1 MSRTD
6 AQATFNGALKALRG
20 VKSRPE
26 IIIEESPAPARLA
39 PYAVALTADV
49 IASPNAESE
58 LATGRF
64 VLLYDPAGHEA
75 WEGSFRCVTF
85 VRAELER
92 EMETDPLLPEI
103 GWTWLIEAL
112 AAHDAAFVAPSGTV
126 TRVASQSFGQ
136 LADRVPTAEIEIRAS
151 WTPKGTIDA
160 NLAAWFDVLATC
172 AGLPPVPEG
181 VSLLSGARRG
191 TR

>member
-1 MSRTD
+1 MPARGEQSTFD
-6 AQATFNGALKALRG
+6 AALKALRS
-20 VKSRPE
+20 VKTRPE
-26 IIIEESPAPARLA
+26 IVVEESPAPARLA

-49 IASPNAESE
+49 IASTADKTE

-75 WEGSFRCVTF
+75 WDGSFRCVTF
-85 VRAELER
+85 ARAELES

-103 GWTWLIEAL
+103 GWSWLIESL
-112 AAHDAAFVAPSGTV
+112 YAHDASYVAPSGTV

-136 LADRVPTAEIEIRAS
+136 LAERLPSAEIEIRAS
-151 WTPKGTIDA
+151 WTPKGSVDA
-160 NLAAWFDVLATC
+160 HLAAWFDVLATC
-172 AGLPPVPEG
+172 AGLPPMPEG
-181 VSLLSGARRG
+181 VSVISGARRA

>member
-1 MSRTD
+1 MPRIR
-6 AQATFNGALKALRG
+6 AQTTFNGALKALRS
-20 VKSRPE
+20 VRARPE
-26 IIIEESPAPARLA
+26 IMVEESPAPARLA

-49 IASPNAESE
+49 IASPNSESE

-75 WEGSFRCVTF
+75 WDGSFRCVTF
-85 VRAELER
+85 ARAELES
-92 EMETDPLLPEI
+92 EMENDPLLPEI
-103 GWTWLIEAL
+103 GWAWLLESL
-112 AAHDAAFVAPSGTV
+112 AAHDATFVAPSGTV

-136 LADRVPTAEIEIRAS
+136 LADRMPNAEIEIRAS
-151 WTPKGTIDA
+151 WTPKGTIDSH
-160 NLAAWFDVLATC
+160 LAAWYDVLATC

-181 VSLLSGARRG
+181 VSSISGARRG

>member
-1 MSRTD
+1 MPRTG
-6 AQATFNGALKALRG
+6 AQATFNGALKALRS
-20 VKSRPE
+20 VKPRPE
-26 IIIEESPAPARLA
+26 IIVEESPAPARLA

-75 WEGSFRCVTF
+75 WDGSFRCVTF
-85 VRAELER
+85 ARAELES

-103 GWTWLIEAL
+103 GWAWLLESL
-112 AAHDAAFVAPSGTV
+112 AAHGAAFVAPSGTV

-136 LADRVPTAEIEIRAS
+136 LADRMPNAEIEIRAS
-151 WTPKGTIDA
+151 WTPRGTIDSH
-160 NLAAWFDVLATC
+160 LAAWFDVLATC

-181 VSLLSGARRG
+181 VSLISGARRG
-191 TR
+191 IR

>member
-1 MSRTD
+1 MPARGEQSTFD
-6 AQATFNGALKALRG
+6 AALKALRS
-20 VKSRPE
+20 VKTRSE
-26 IIIEESPAPARLA
+26 IVVEESPAPARLA

-49 IASPNAESE
+49 IASTTDSTE

-75 WEGSFRCVTF
+75 WDGSFRCVTF
-85 VRAELER
+85 ARAELES

-103 GWTWLIEAL
+103 GWSWLIESL
-112 AAHDAAFVAPSGTV
+112 YAHDASYVAPSGTV

-136 LADRVPTAEIEIRAS
+136 LAERLPSAEIEIRAS
-151 WTPKGTIDA
+151 WTPKGTVDA
-160 NLAAWFDVLATC
+160 HLAAWFDVLATC
-172 AGLPPVPEG
+172 AGLPPMPEG
-181 VSLLSGARRG
+181 VSVISGARRG

>member
-1 MSRTD
+1 MPRIR
-6 AQATFNGALKALRG
+6 AQATFNGALKALRS
-20 VKSRPE
+20 VKARPE
-26 IIIEESPAPARLA
+26 IMVEESPAPARLA

-49 IASPNAESE
+49 IASPNSENE

-75 WEGSFRCVTF
+75 WDGSFRCVTF
-85 VRAELER
+85 ARAELES
-92 EMETDPLLPEI
+92 EMENDPLLPEI
-103 GWTWLIEAL
+103 GWAWLLESL
-112 AAHDAAFVAPSGTV
+112 AAHDATFVAPSGTV

-136 LADRVPTAEIEIRAS
+136 LADRMPNAEIEIRAS
-151 WTPKGTIDA
+151 WTPKGTIDSH
-160 NLAAWFDVLATC
+160 LAAWYDVLATC

-181 VSLLSGARRG
+181 VSSISGARRG

>member
-1 MSRTD
+1 MPPSGEK
-6 AQATFNGALKALRG
+6 ATFNAALKALRN
-20 VKSRPE
+20 VRPRPE
-26 IIIEESPAPARLA
+26 ITVDESPAPARLA

-49 IASPNAESE
+49 IASPRSESE

-75 WEGSFRCVTF
+75 WDGSFRCVTF
-85 VRAELER
+85 VRAELES

-103 GWTWLIEAL
+103 GWTWLLESL
-112 AAHDAAFVAPSGTV
+112 AAHGASFVAPSGTV

-136 LADRVPTAEIEIRAS
+136 LADRLPNAEIEIRAS
-151 WTPKGTIDA
+151 WTPKGTVDSH
-160 NLAAWFDVLATC
+160 LAAWFDVLSTC
-172 AGLPPVPEG
+172 AGLPPMPEG
-181 VSLLSGARRG
+181 VSLISGARRG

>member
-1 MSRTD
+1 MSRLKE
-6 AQATFNGALKALRG
+6 QATFDGALKALRG
-20 VKSRPE
+20 VKARPE
-26 IIIEESPAPARLA
+26 IVVEEAPAPARLA

-49 IASPNAESE
+49 LASPGADDD

-75 WEGSFRCVTF
+75 WDGSFRCVTF
-85 VRAELER
+85 ARAQLES

-103 GWTWLIEAL
+103 GWSWLLESL
-112 AAHDAAFVAPSGTV
+112 AAHNASFLAPSGTV

-136 LADRVPTAEIEIRAS
+136 LADREPSAEIEIRAS

-160 NLAAWFDVLATC
+160 HLAAWFDVLATC
-172 AGLPPVPEG
+172 AGLPPMPEG
-181 VSLLSGARRG
+181 VALISGARRG

>member
-1 MSRTD
+1 VPRRGE
-6 AQATFNGALKALRG
+6 QATFDGALKALRS
-20 VKSRPE
+20 VRSRPE
-26 IIIEESPAPARLA
+26 IVVEESPAPARLA

-49 IASPNAESE
+49 MASPSEESE

-75 WEGSFRCVTF
+75 WDGSFRCVTF
-85 VRAELER
+85 ARAELES

-103 GWTWLIEAL
+103 GWSWLLESL
-112 AAHDAAFVAPSGTV
+112 AAHGAQYVAPSGTV

-136 LADRVPTAEIEIRAS
+136 LADRVPSAEIEIRAS
-151 WTPKGTIDA
+151 WTPKGTIDSH
-160 NLAAWFDVLATC
+160 LAAWFDVLATC
-172 AGLPPVPEG
+172 AGLPPMPEG
-181 VSLLSGARRG
+181 VSLISGARRG

>member
-1 MSRTD
+1 MPRRGE
-6 AQATFNGALKALRG
+6 QATFDGALKALRS
-20 VKSRPE
+20 VRSRPE
-26 IIIEESPAPARLA
+26 IVVEESPAPARLA

-49 IASPNAESE
+49 VASPTEESE

-75 WEGSFRCVTF
+75 WDGSFRCVTF
-85 VRAELER
+85 ARAELES

-103 GWTWLIEAL
+103 GWSWLLESL
-112 AAHDAAFVAPSGTV
+112 AAHDASFVAPSGTV

-136 LADRVPTAEIEIRAS
+136 LADRLPSAEIEIRAS
-151 WTPKGTIDA
+151 WTPKGAIDA
-160 NLAAWFDVLATC
+160 HLAAWFDVLATC
-172 AGLPPVPEG
+172 AGLPPMPEG
-181 VSLLSGARRG
+181 VSLISGARRG

>member
-1 MSRTD
+1 MPRTG
-6 AQATFNGALKALRG
+6 AQATFNGALKALRSI
-20 VKSRPE
+20 KPRPE
-26 IIIEESPAPARLA
+26 IIIDESPAPARLA
-39 PYAVALTADV
+39 PFAVALTADV
-49 IASPNAESE
+49 IASPNAENE

-75 WEGSFRCVTF
+75 WDGSFRCVTF
-85 VRAELER
+85 VRAELES

-103 GWTWLIEAL
+103 GWTWLVESL
-112 AAHDAAFVAPSGTV
+112 AAHNADLVAPSGTV

-151 WTPKGTIDA
+151 WTPKGTVDA
-160 NLAAWFDVLATC
+160 HLAAWFDVLATC

-181 VSLLSGARRG
+181 VSSINGARRK

>member
-1 MSRTD
+1 MPRTG
-6 AQATFNGALKALRG
+6 AQATFNGALKALRS
-20 VKSRPE
+20 VKARSE
-26 IIIEESPAPARLA
+26 IIVDESPAPARLA

-75 WEGSFRCVTF
+75 WDGSFRCVTF
-85 VRAELER
+85 VRAELES

-103 GWTWLIEAL
+103 GWTWLLESL
-112 AAHDAAFVAPSGTV
+112 AAHGADLVAPSGTV

-136 LADRVPTAEIEIRAS
+136 LADRVPSAEIEIRAS
-151 WTPKGTIDA
+151 WTPKGTVDSH
-160 NLAAWFDVLATC
+160 LAAWFDVLATC

-181 VSLLSGARRG
+181 VSSISGARRK